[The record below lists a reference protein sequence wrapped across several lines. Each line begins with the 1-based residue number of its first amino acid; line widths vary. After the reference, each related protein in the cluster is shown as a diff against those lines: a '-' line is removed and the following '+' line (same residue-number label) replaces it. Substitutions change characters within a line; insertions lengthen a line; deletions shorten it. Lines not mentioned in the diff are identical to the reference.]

1 METDSKIDIDEA
13 VEEYGLADHLK
24 DLDEVGLT
32 VVSQETLRLSDEWF
46 DRLRDAV
53 IRVGEARTGVT
64 FDLATGPSA
73 NFKGRP
79 SQTGQ
84 LILSHMV
91 YEDQAFIDVLTHPV
105 KKALMT
111 YLLGEGHRLLASDG
125 WIKWQTPD
133 IWKDEATTGFH
144 VDQNMVPAPWRWQV
158 PHVANMNW
166 TLTDYTR
173 DDGALAYVP
182 GTHKEDRPPELGEAL
197 PRAIPVEAPRGS
209 LVIFH
214 GALWHGAYRK
224 TTPGLRVT
232 MLGQHCRPYI
242 LPAQDYKGRI
252 AEKTFDASEDPEYLR
267 SLMREDETDLRVE
280 PFPVPETE

>member
-1 METDSKIDIDEA
+1 MITTNKVDIDEA
-13 VEEYGLADHLK
+13 VAEYGLAGHLK

-32 VVSQETLRLSDEWF
+32 VIPQETLRLSDDWF

-53 IRVGEARTGVT
+53 IRVGETRSGVT
-64 FDLATGPSA
+64 FDLATGPSKK
-73 NFKGRP
+73 FKDRP

-84 LILSHMV
+84 LILSHLV
-91 YEDQAFIDVLTHPV
+91 YEDPTFIDALTHPV

-111 YLLGEGHRLLASDG
+111 YLLGERHRLLASDG
-125 WIKWQTPD
+125 WIKWRTPD
-133 IWKDEATTGFH
+133 NWDQEVTTGFH
-144 VDQNMVPAPWRWQV
+144 VDQNMVPAPWRCQV

-182 GTHKEDRPPELGEAL
+182 GSHKKDRPPELGEAL
-197 PRAIPVEAPRGS
+197 PLSVPVEAPRGS

-224 TTPGLRVT
+224 ITPGLRVT
-232 MLGQHCRPYI
+232 LLGQHCRPYI
-242 LPAQDYKGRI
+242 LPAQDYKGQL
-252 AEKTFDASEDPEYLR
+252 AEETFESSEDPEYLR
-267 SLMREDETDLRVE
+267 SLMR
-280 PFPVPETE
+280 